1 MKTAPKSPSWMRM
14 LLALS
19 CALALAGCSTV
30 KGWFSD
36 DEDALAP
43 AALTEFAPTAVLTQ
57 LWSADVGGGEG
68 LIGARQGPAIADGRV
83 YAAAIN
89 GGVRAFDLQTGA
101 GVWHVPSDLR
111 LSGGPG
117 VGDGLVVV
125 GGLDGAVLALDAAT
139 GAERWRAEV
148 SNEVIASPVIGQG
161 AVLVRS
167 NDGRLTAFDAA
178 SGERAWFW
186 APELPALT
194 VRGSD
199 APVLAPGLVFVG
211 NDDGSLVALAL
222 QDGRVMWEQVVAQQE
237 GRTELQRMADVDG
250 APVLD
255 GTTIF
260 ASSYKNQT
268 LAIDGPTGQ
277 PMWARTNGGPGR
289 IGLAPDRLV
298 VVDPAGTV
306 WALDKATGAALWQQP
321 ALARRNLSGAAVQG
335 DYAVVGDYDGYLHWL
350 SLDTGELAART
361 NLGGEAIRA
370 APRVA
375 DGILVGQNIDGQLGA
390 YRLGE

>member
-19 CALALAGCSTV
+19 CALAVAGCSTV

-43 AALTEFAPTAVLTQ
+43 AALTEFAPTAVATR
-57 LWSADVGGGEG
+57 LWSADAGGGEG

-83 YAAAIN
+83 YAAAVK

-101 GVWHVPSDLR
+101 GVWHAPSDLR

-139 GAERWRAEV
+139 GAERWRAKV
-148 SNEVIASPVIGQG
+148 NNEVIAPPVIGQG

-186 APELPALT
+186 APELPTLT

-199 APVLAPGLVFVG
+199 APLLAPGLVFVG

-268 LAIDGPTGQ
+268 LAIDGPTGR
-277 PMWARTNGGPGR
+277 PIWARGNGGPGR
-289 IGLAPDRLV
+289 IGLASDRLV

-321 ALARRNLSGAAVQG
+321 VLARRNLSGAAVQG

-361 NLGGEAIRA
+361 KLGGEAIRA

-375 DGILVGQNIDGQLGA
+375 DGVLVVQNIDGQLGA